1 MCIHIFYFIH
11 LAGCCKKFRGNRSH
25 YAALLNKNKSRI
37 RAKRRML
44 GKLAEKKHCELLV
57 RVTDV

>member
-1 MCIHIFYFIH
+1 MH
-11 LAGCCKKFRGNRSH
+11 LAGCCKKFRGNRNR

-44 GKLAEKKHCELLV
+44 EKLAKKNRCELLV